1 MSELSSPELSWK
13 DEKTPVSGRFD
24 DVYFSAD
31 DGLAESMYVFV
42 NGCGLP
48 ERLAGNTDFTVAETG
63 FGTGLNFL
71 LTLKEWKQSDQTCR
85 LHYLSVEAFPLTPDQ
100 LRAAYN
106 TFEGV
111 DEEAEELLS
120 VYPDLTPGFHHVV
133 LQGGKVKLTLMFGD
147 AAAMFADLDAGVD
160 AWYLDGFA
168 PAKNPEMWRAE
179 VFHEIGRLARKG
191 CILSTFTAAGFV
203 KRGLA
208 DVGFSMTK
216 RRGFGRKRESLIGTF
231 EGEDLKVKAPWYQR
245 NTAKGHKRKIAV
257 IGAGVAGMCAALRL
271 QADGHDVKVFERNS
285 HAGSEGSGNRIGLL
299 KPKLF
304 LSQEGIGRFNTIA
317 YLHALRFYDR
327 YADTPWHGAR
337 GIFQMMKEDA
347 DEDRFKNMIAR
358 KILPEGDLLFLT
370 REEASLR
377 LGMDVPKGGLWF
389 SKAGC
394 IEPSQLCQT
403 IAKGLDVTYNCTIT
417 KMNKADH
424 WCLYDDQGLVFEGDC
439 IVLATAGENAAL
451 NTYSDLAMNGRRGQ
465 VSYIEA
471 TSKTAQLDHAAS
483 YGGYLLPAQEGVHV
497 LGASFEK
504 WSDLFDHGYEEL
516 SEESHAFNLKTL
528 SSFMETEGLVVK
540 GGRASIRAMTAD
552 HQPIVGPVYDQDWY
566 MDIYGPLRHG
576 PKRRT
581 FAPAEYVEGLYTLCG
596 LGARGVQTAPLLADI
611 LSSYINATPCPIEN
625 KIREAL
631 HPARFLMRDII
642 RGKK

>member
-48 ERLAGNTDFTVAETG
+48 ERLTGQTDFTVAETG

-71 LTLKEWKQSDQTCR
+71 LTLKAWKESDQACR

-100 LRAAYN
+100 LRAAYK
-106 TFEGV
+106 TFEGLE
-111 DEEAEELLS
+111 EEAEELLS
-120 VYPDLTPGFHHVV
+120 VYPDLTHGFHHVV

-147 AAAMFADLDAGVD
+147 AAAMFADLDARVD

-168 PAKNPEMWRAE
+168 PAKNPEMWCPE
-179 VFHEIGRLARKG
+179 VFHEIGRLAHRD

-208 DVGFSMTK
+208 EVGFSMTK

-245 NTAKGHKRKIAV
+245 YATDGCQKKIAV

-271 QADGHDVKVFERNS
+271 QADGHEVKVFERNS

-327 YADTPWHGAR
+327 YPETPWHGAR

-347 DEDRFKNMIAR
+347 DEDRFKDMIAR
-358 KILPEGDLLFLT
+358 NILPDGDLLFLT
-370 REEASLR
+370 RQDASNR

-389 SKAGC
+389 TKAGC

-403 IAKGLDVTYNCTIT
+403 IASTLEVTFDCTISKIEKT
-417 KMNKADH
+417 DH
-424 WCLYDDQGLVFEGDC
+424 WRLYDEQGLVFEGDC
-439 IVLATAGENAAL
+439 VVLATAGENAAL
-451 NTYSDLAMNGRRGQ
+451 NSYSDLAMNGRRGQ
-465 VSYIEA
+465 VSYIETTA
-471 TSKTAQLDHAAS
+471 NTAQLDHAVS
-483 YGGYLLPAQEGVHV
+483 YGGYMLPAREGEHV

-504 WSDLFDHGYEEL
+504 WPDLFDHAYEDL
-516 SEESHAFNLKTL
+516 SDESHAFNLKTL
-528 SSFMETEGLVVK
+528 SSVMDTDGLVVK
-540 GGRASIRAMTAD
+540 GGRASIRAMTTD
-552 HQPIVGPVYDQDWY
+552 HQPIVGPVYDHEWY
-566 MDIYGPLRHG
+566 MDTYGPLRHG

-581 FAPAEYVEGLYTLCG
+581 FAPAEYVGGLYTLCG

-611 LSSYINATPCPIEN
+611 LSSYINGTPCPIEN